1 MNRPFL
7 ASALLV
13 VLAASGLA
21 DSGVPY
27 VGQIVFAAP
36 TEASILVVP
45 DGSGPALD
53 SARLQGGSTVDA
65 TIRVQLVDL
74 NFAPIAGFPAE
85 DIWLQFVV
93 EPGTVAGCMAYAGF
107 PGGVFLP
114 DAQTDA
120 DGWTE
125 WQQPLHGGGWS
136 EGPVTVYLNGEPA
149 RGPDSILHPPVALRA
164 NSPDISGDLVV
175 DLTDIVL
182 FTQGLMAG
190 YHYRC
195 DFNWD
200 EVVNMIDIVFFAQ
213 GIGTVCP

>member
-65 TIRVQLVDL
+65 TIRVQLVVP
-74 NFAPIAGFPAE
+74 F
-85 DIWLQFVV
+85 
-93 EPGTVAGCMAYAGF
+93 T
-107 PGGVFLP
+107 
-114 DAQTDA
+114 
-120 DGWTE
+120 
-125 WQQPLHGGGWS
+125 
-136 EGPVTVYLNGEPA
+136 
-149 RGPDSILHPPVALRA
+149 RRSILKTSSPVLL
-164 NSPDISGDLVV
+164 SCQLKSI
-175 DLTDIVL
+175 
-182 FTQGLMAG
+182 
-190 YHYRC
+190 
-195 DFNWD
+195 
-200 EVVNMIDIVFFAQ
+200 
-213 GIGTVCP
+213 